1 MSIANRYRPQLSW
14 FTVLHPDRKWRE
26 TLMRFLQKELPVT
39 QIAIL
44 C

>member
-1 MSIANRYRPQLSW
+1 MSIANRYRPQLSL

-26 TLMRFLQKELPVT
+26 SRMRLQKELPAT